1 MINQSSVMMDLE
13 GTVLAEDEKV
23 MLASPLV
30 GGLILFSR
38 NFDNS
43 KQLTQLIKDV
53 RQAAKQPIVIAV
65 DNEGGRVQRFKTD
78 GFTPIPAMGKL
89 APFFEKAVA
98 AKGEVAVDKTETVS
112 ELAWLLASECFA
124 HGIDVSFSPVL
135 DLERGSDVIG
145 DRSFNSD
152 IKLATELATYWCDG
166 LADAGMACIGKHFPG
181 HGSTKE
187 DTHVAAPV
195 DTRSFAEL
203 EQNDMAIFKTMIANN
218 KLQGMM
224 PAHIRFSAVDD
235 NPVGYSEY
243 WLQTVLKQ
251 KLGFNGVIFSDDLSM
266 VGAGEHLSYA
276 EKALKAVTAG
286 CDMVLICND
295 KNAVKQV
302 LSELQHKVTDKQ
314 SNALSL
320 LSNTHI
326 DLDELQASKRW
337 RNAVNLAQ
345 AINQPR

>member
-1 MINQSSVMMDLE
+1 MIKQASIMMDLE

-23 MLASPLV
+23 MLANPLI

-38 NFDNS
+38 NFESS
-43 KQLTQLIKDV
+43 KQLIQLIKEV
-53 RQAAKQPIVIAV
+53 RQSAQQPIVIAV

-78 GFTPIPAMGKL
+78 GFTAIPAMGKL
-89 APFFEKAVA
+89 APFFEAKDNVA
-98 AKGEVAVDKTETVS
+98 EPVT
-112 ELAWLLASECFA
+112 ELAWLLASECLA

-166 LADAGMACIGKHFPG
+166 LANAGMASIGKHFPG

-187 DTHVAAPV
+187 DTHIAAPI
-195 DTRSFAEL
+195 DTRSFAEI
-203 EQNDMAIFKTMIANN
+203 EQNDMAVFKTMIAGN

-235 NPVGYSEY
+235 SPVGYSKN
-243 WLQTVLKQ
+243 WLQNVLKQ
-251 KLGFNGVIFSDDLSM
+251 SLSFNGVIFSDDLSM

-276 EKALKAVTAG
+276 EKVLKAVSAG

-295 KNAVKQV
+295 KIGVKQA
-302 LSELQHKVTDKQ
+302 LSELQNKVINGY
-314 SNALSL
+314 SNVLRLKANTQVSLS
-320 LSNTHI
+320 
-326 DLDELQASKRW
+326 ELQSSSRW
-337 RNAVNLAQ
+337 QEAVKLANS
-345 AINQPR
+345 INSISS

>member
-1 MINQSSVMMDLE
+1 MIKQASVMMDLE

-23 MLASPLV
+23 MLADPLI

-38 NFDNS
+38 NFESS
-43 KQLTQLIKDV
+43 KQLIQLIKDV

-89 APFFEKAVA
+89 APFFEARNKAA
-98 AKGEVAVDKTETVS
+98 EPVS
-112 ELAWLLASECFA
+112 ELAWLLASECLA

-152 IKLATELATYWCDG
+152 INLATELATYWCDG
-166 LADAGMACIGKHFPG
+166 LANAGMASIGKHFPG

-187 DTHVAAPV
+187 DTHIAAPV
-195 DTRSFAEL
+195 DTRSFAEI
-203 EQNDMAIFKTMIANN
+203 EQNDMAIFKTMIADN

-235 NPVGYSEY
+235 SPVGYSKH
-243 WLQTVLKQ
+243 WLQNILKQ
-251 KLGFNGVIFSDDLSM
+251 KLSFNGVIFSDDLSM

-276 EKALKAVTAG
+276 EKALNAVNAG

-295 KNAVKQV
+295 KNGVKQA
-302 LSELQHKVTDKQ
+302 LSGLQHSVSDQQ

-320 LSNTHI
+320 LSTTHI
-326 DLDELQASKRW
+326 DLVELQASERWKR
-337 RNAVNLAQ
+337 AAALAKT
-345 AINQPR
+345 IN